1 VSEEEKLRRQARYAG
16 LIAGAVHRGDVWPV
30 GTLVRMAGKKSKHTY
45 RITAIRTVGHR
56 TSAPLA
62 FDVQL
67 TPLTPGPGRYV
78 FWTDCEYLREVFE

>member
-1 VSEEEKLRRQARYAG
+1 MSEEQELRRHARLAG

-45 RITAIRTVGHR
+45 RITAIRTAGNR
-56 TSAPLA
+56 TSPPLA

-67 TPLTPGPGRYV
+67 TPLSPGPGRSV
-78 FWTDCEYLREVFE
+78 FWTSCEYLREVSE